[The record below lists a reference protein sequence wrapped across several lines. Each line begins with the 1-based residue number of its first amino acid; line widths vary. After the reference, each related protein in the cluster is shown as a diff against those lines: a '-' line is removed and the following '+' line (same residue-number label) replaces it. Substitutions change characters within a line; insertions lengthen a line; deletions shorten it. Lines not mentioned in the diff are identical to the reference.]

1 MKKPMVFPVT
11 VLFTVVILFSSIA
24 NAEFGKSSAITDS
37 GHNALIETAK
47 LDKQKPGKTAL
58 GKWHSVSTKDEFY
71 FYTRED
77 YDSAPAKIKNAML
90 PPAPFTQE
98 NGLKWVRVKGIEEP
112 AKKINASL
120 KPYSI
125 YVPNVAY
132 SILSISKRISNN
144 IEYDVIEMECRIG
157 IENRTSRAIY
167 AYGGC
172 YLYDEHLFPLM
183 DSNIIKWDQNETGTM
198 IPANSKSTIRRV
210 SNWSVG
216 RNDKPYPP
224 ARIKKID
231 YELFLRRDKDQ
242 Q

>member
-1 MKKPMVFPVT
+1 MKKHLIFPVT
-11 VLFTVVILFSSIA
+11 VLLTVAILFSSIA
-24 NAEFGKSSAITDS
+24 NAELRKSSANTDS
-37 GHNALIETAK
+37 GNSLIETAK
-47 LDKQKPGKTAL
+47 LDKQKPGKIVL
-58 GKWHSVSTKDEFY
+58 GKWFSVSTKDEFS

-77 YDSAPAKIKNAML
+77 YDAAPAKIKNVML

-98 NGLKWVRVKGIEEP
+98 NSLRWVRVKGIEEP

-120 KPYSI
+120 KSYSI
-125 YVPNVAY
+125 SVPNVAY

-157 IENRTSRAIY
+157 IENKTSRAIY

-172 YLYDEHLFPLM
+172 YLYDEYLFPLM

-210 SNWSVG
+210 SNWFVG

-224 ARIKKID
+224 TRIKKID